1 MHVDKRQFS
10 VGESGVQ
17 PNTFWVWL
25 NYLKKKKVIINF
37 FLHKQHTHL
46 CYKLTLKVLF

>member
-25 NYLKKKKVIINF
+25 NY
-37 FLHKQHTHL
+37 
-46 CYKLTLKVLF
+46 

>member
-17 PNTFWVWL
+17 PNTFRVWL
-25 NYLKKKKVIINF
+25 NY
-37 FLHKQHTHL
+37 
-46 CYKLTLKVLF
+46 

>member
-17 PNTFWVWL
+17 PNTFRVWL
-25 NYLKKKKVIINF
+25 NYLKKN
-37 FLHKQHTHL
+37 LSYNQL
-46 CYKLTLKVLF
+46 LFTQATYTSLLQTNT